1 MPAEEH
7 AALIQEALRYRI
19 KSAKQTEREQRCAAV
34 RLQSVAR
41 MGLCRRL
48 VRRRFAAGHLITER
62 CRAFLVLRRRRVTA
76 ATELQR
82 LLRGC
87 RDRRRLNL
95 ERACAVRLQAL
106 GRGRHCR
113 ERYKVQRQGAVLV
126 QAILRQR
133 VASSTL

>member
-1 MPAEEH
+1 M
-7 AALIQEALRYRI
+7 R
-19 KSAKQTEREQRCAAV
+19 K
-34 RLQSVAR
+34 
-41 MGLCRRL
+41 CRGQM
-48 VRRRFAAGHLITER
+48 RRQIAAGHLITER
-62 CRAFLVLRRRRVTA
+62 CRAFLVLRRRRVSA

-87 RDRRRLNL
+87 RDRHRLNL
-95 ERACAVRLQAL
+95 KRACAVRLQSL